1 MKKRGRVNTN
11 SKAQTTIFIII
22 AVVIVAVVAGVVY
35 LNQVSKQTELQ
46 EVFTKLGITEQ
57 VSTVESSILNC
68 LDETAESSLIVIGIQ
83 GGFYNEPEKFFDL
96 GWAIIP
102 YYYDNGEFL
111 KPSTDTIES
120 ELSVYI
126 DDNARYCF
134 ESLEYENF
142 DLAYK
147 ASETKT
153 EIKKGEVSFKTD
165 LSLTISK
172 SDLTSD
178 FKLKK
183 HPVVIESSL
192 YDILEV
198 ADYITESHKEDPEM
212 ICINCVADMAEI
224 RNLYVDMIDFGD
236 DETTTLTVISENYT
250 SSEPYIFEFLNK
262 YPITDIEIPPAP

>member
-11 SKAQTTIFIII
+11 SKAQTTVFIII
-22 AVVIVAVVAGVVY
+22 AVVIVAVAIGVFY
-35 LNQVSKQTELQ
+35 LNQTSKQTDLKK
-46 EVFTKLGITEQ
+46 VFTKLGITEQ
-57 VSTVESSILNC
+57 ASTVQSSILNC
-68 LDETAESSLIVIGIQ
+68 LDETAENSLVVVGIQ
-83 GGFYNEPEKFFDL
+83 GGYYNEPEKFFDL
-96 GWAIIP
+96 GWAFIP

-111 KPSTDTIES
+111 KPSTQTIEN
-120 ELSVYI
+120 ELSTYV
-126 DDNARYCF
+126 DDNLGYCF
-134 ESLEYENF
+134 ETLEYENF
-142 DLAYK
+142 DLTYK
-147 ASETKT
+147 ISKTKT
-153 EIKKGEVSFKTD
+153 EIKQGEVSFKTD

-172 SDLTSD
+172 SDLTAD
-178 FKLKK
+178 FELKK

-198 ADYITESHKEDPEM
+198 ADYITESHKDDPDM

-262 YPITDIEIPPAP
+262 YPIIESELPPAP